1 MLMTKVTG
9 LLLFVLLTAC
19 NRPDNKTLFNEIEQ
33 QLKNKDYFKAST
45 TFSLHKKDLSS
56 FHQLKIETAL
66 DNAFNRLELSNQK
79 IDRLFK
85 EYAQQLSDSA
95 KRDLL
100 VLKQANDV
108 KLFAYDDAAKT
119 NREILEKY
127 DSLLTEEERK
137 DYLNTNRIWQA
148 LATQPKQ
155 TVAVNDDAILDI
167 RHDKAGLPNLS
178 VSADT
183 VQIDFIFDTG
193 ANLSTVTESTAK
205 KLGMKFTEG
214 TAEIGAITGIAV
226 NARIAVCPEF
236 RLKDVHIR
244 NAVFLVFPD
253 SAMAFPQINYQIHG
267 ILGFP
272 VIEALKEIQ
281 LTKAGQFI
289 IPKKRSVISTP
300 NLALDFLTPI
310 IYINGE
316 NFTFDSGA
324 QQTILYQ
331 SYYEKHKDSIQQKYT
346 ETVINIGGA
355 GGVLSKKGYII
366 PLHLNIAGKAVAID
380 SVRLL
385 KENMEEG
392 KTHLSGNIGQDLI
405 KKFSKM
411 TINFETMFVKF
422 D

>member
-1 MLMTKVTG
+1 M
-9 LLLFVLLTAC
+9 
-19 NRPDNKTLFNEIEQ
+19 
-33 QLKNKDYFKAST
+33 
-45 TFSLHKKDLSS
+45 
-56 FHQLKIETAL
+56 
-66 DNAFNRLELSNQK
+66 
-79 IDRLFK
+79 
-85 EYAQQLSDSA
+85 
-95 KRDLL
+95 
-100 VLKQANDV
+100 
-108 KLFAYDDAAKT
+108 
-119 NREILEKY
+119 
-127 DSLLTEEERK
+127 
-137 DYLNTNRIWQA
+137 
-148 LATQPKQ
+148 
-155 TVAVNDDAILDI
+155 
-167 RHDKAGLPNLS
+167 
-178 VSADT
+178 
-183 VQIDFIFDTG
+183 
-193 ANLSTVTESTAK
+193 
-205 KLGMKFTEG
+205 EG
-214 TAEIGAITGIAV
+214 SAEIGAITGISV
-226 NARIAVCPEF
+226 NAKIAVCPEL

-253 SAMAFPQINYQIHG
+253 SAMAFPQIDFQIHG

-281 LTKAGQFI
+281 LTKAGRFI

-331 SYYEKHKDSIQQKYT
+331 SYYEKHKDSIQQHYK
-346 ETVINIGGA
+346 ETTINVGGA
-355 GGVLSKKGYII
+355 GGAISKKGYII
-366 PLHLNIAGKAVAID
+366 PLHLNIVGKAVAID

-405 KKFSKM
+405 KKFDKM